1 MKYAQVHGLNNVFVG
16 IWDLE
21 TEEQKELIRRKLR
34 IGASMLML
42 MTAELRYDKMGL
54 PASTRLDEL
63 LELIEETAMTIE
75 VAARNE

>member
-1 MKYAQVHGLNNVFVG
+1 MKFAKIHGLNNVFAG

-21 TEEQKELIRRKLR
+21 TEAQKELIRRKLR
-34 IGASMLML
+34 TTANLLML
-42 MTAELRYDKMGL
+42 VSAELRYDNIGL

-75 VAARNE
+75 VAARND

>member
-1 MKYAQVHGLNNVFVG
+1 MTYPQIHGLNNVFAG

-21 TEEQKELIRRKLR
+21 TEAQKILIRDKLSHMAR
-34 IGASMLML
+34 HLLLA
-42 MTAELRYDKMGL
+42 TAQLRYDKMGL

-75 VAARNE
+75 VAARND